1 MARPHAPLGA
11 RRARPCP
18 PRLGPHRRG
27 PEPDRGQ
34 ATPLVCVAVALAAV
48 LILALATYGGLVVD
62 AARARAAA
70 DAAALA
76 GAADGHEAATRLAVA
91 NGGQLESFG
100 LEGLDVVV
108 TVRVGRARE
117 SARARREG
125 TWCEPASREGAAIS
139 YTSPPC
145 PSSPG

>member
-1 MARPHAPLGA
+1 MANPPAPLRA
-11 RRARPCP
+11 RRTRPLVAVVP
-18 PRLGPHRRG
+18 ERRG
-27 PEPDRGQ
+27 LSAEGGQ
-34 ATPLVCVAVALAAV
+34 ATPLVGVAVALAATV
-48 LILALATYGGLVVD
+48 VLALATYGGLVVD
-62 AARARAAA
+62 AARARTAA

-76 GAADGHEAATRLAVA
+76 AAADGREAAVRLAVA
-91 NGGQLESFG
+91 NGGHLESFA

-108 TVRVGRARE
+108 TVRVGRASE

-125 TWCEPASREGAAIS
+125 TWCDPEGREGAPTS